1 MIVYQV
7 GSQLEEI
14 YSYAGSKTL
23 LASAPCKIVYS
34 ASDVKDA
41 RSYQKRWGHETVTI
55 GSKSKSR
62 SRGGTSRSESE
73 SLIERPLV
81 TTNELLTLK
90 FSEEILAMKGEN
102 PIRCEKAFYYLM
114 SIFFGDFVKVA
125 PELANIFPRKKGKL
139 VMPPQKVFENE
150 IVAKGYLVVKDVPDL
165 DKAA

>member
-1 MIVYQV
+1 LSEAM
-7 GSQLEEI
+7 G
-14 YSYAGSKTL
+14 T
-23 LASAPCKIVYS
+23 
-34 ASDVKDA
+34 
-41 RSYQKRWGHETVTI
+41 RTVTI

-102 PIRCEKAFYYLM
+102 PIRCEKAFYYLNEY
-114 SIFFGDFVKVA
+114 FFGDFVKVA

-150 IVAKGYLVVKDVPDL
+150 IVAKGYLVV
-165 DKAA
+165 

>member
-1 MIVYQV
+1 MPTDDPEIKHDCLFLLDEFPSIGAVDYIKSKSGLIAGYKLKLLIVYRV

-41 RSYQKRWGHETVTI
+41 RELSEAMGTRTVTI

-90 FSEEILAMKGEN
+90 FSEEI
-102 PIRCEKAFYYLM
+102 R
-114 SIFFGDFVKVA
+114 
-125 PELANIFPRKKGKL
+125 
-139 VMPPQKVFENE
+139 Q
-150 IVAKGYLVVKDVPDL
+150 
-165 DKAA
+165 